1 MSETDVAVVGAG
13 VAGLSAA
20 AAVRAAGLRC
30 ELLEATGRIG
40 GRAYTDSPA
49 VLGGV
54 PFDHGASWLH
64 AAGRNPLAAVA
75 RAHGERLIDSDAAWT
90 SRRSDADSAAFAAA
104 EDKFASLLAAVGSD
118 QSVAAMVDAVAGDPW
133 IATVEAFEATLI
145 AATDARELSAQ
156 DCRVNELEGGNLNVA
171 GGLGGFVARRLAQPA
186 RLATPVRRIAWG
198 EGGVALETPSG
209 TLRAA
214 ACIVTVSTGVLR
226 AGHIAFAPGLPDAH
240 RAALDGLP
248 MGLLTKVALAAA
260 GPDRLG
266 LPAQCS
272 VAQRLRQRHAPWMS
286 FVAWPEGKAHVVGF
300 VGGSTA
306 WALAQ
311 EGAPATEAF
320 VRRHWADA
328 MGHGASR
335 ALAAA
340 VVTGWATDPA
350 CLGAYAYARPG
361 HAGARAALR
370 AALAGGRLLFAG
382 EAVARD
388 GLAGTVGGA
397 WNSGAEAART
407 AIAALGR

>member
-1 MSETDVAVVGAG
+1 MSETDIAVVGAG

-20 AAVRAAGLRC
+20 ATIRAAGLRC
-30 ELLEATGRIG
+30 ELLEATARLG
-40 GRAYTDSPA
+40 GRAYTGTLA
-49 VLGGV
+49 GM

-64 AAGRNPLAAVA
+64 AAARNPLTAIA
-75 RAHGERLIDSDAAWT
+75 RSHGEHLIDSDAGWNNRLSGT
-90 SRRSDADSAAFAAA
+90 EVAAFAAA
-104 EDKFASLLAAVGSD
+104 EASFALRLAAAAATPD
-118 QSVAAMVDAVAGDPW
+118 RSVAAMVDGLGDDPW

-145 AATDARELSAQ
+145 AAADSRDLSAE
-156 DCRVNELEGGNLNVA
+156 DCRVNELEAGNLNVA
-171 GGLGGFVARRLAQPA
+171 GGLGAFVVRRLAQPA
-186 RLATPVRRIAWG
+186 RLATPVRRVAWDG
-198 EGGVALETPSG
+198 GGVALETPSG
-209 TLRAA
+209 TLRAR

-226 AGHIAFAPGLPDAH
+226 AGGIAFTPELPDSH

-272 VAQRLRQRHAPWMS
+272 VMQRLQQRHAPCMS
-286 FVAWPEGKAHVVGF
+286 FVAWPTGAAQVVGF

-311 EGAPATEAF
+311 EGAAATEAF
-320 VRRHWADA
+320 ARQSWADA
-328 MGHGASR
+328 MGHAAGR

-340 VVTGWATDPA
+340 AVTGWATDPA
-350 CLGAYAYARPG
+350 YFGAYAYARPG
-361 HAGARAALR
+361 HADARAALR
-370 AALAGGRLLFAG
+370 EALAGGRLQFAG
-382 EAVARD
+382 EAVGRD

-407 AIAALGR
+407 AIAALAS